1 MSIVDLPVLVIPIV
15 GVIAIGGKTAII
27 HVLVILNI
35 VVGIMNVVAI
45 VLRLVALVIV
55 VVVIV
60 RLFVLRHVLAEGKL
74 RRTHVQDILVVLVI
88 AILHLH
94 AVVIQNVSVI
104 LIIAAVILELNM

>member
-1 MSIVDLPVLVIPIV
+1 MVIPVV
-15 GVIAIGGKTAII
+15 GVIAIGSKKAII

-35 VVGIMNVVAI
+35 VVGIMNVVVIA
-45 VLRLVALVIV
+45 LKLVALVMV

-60 RLFVLRHVLAEGKL
+60 RLFVLRHVLAEGKPHGI
-74 RRTHVQDILVVLVI
+74 HVQDILVVLAI
-88 AILHLH
+88 TILHLH